1 MSGQILIV
9 DDDLGF
15 ARTLARRLRQQG
27 HDVVACASGTEAID
41 YFAEGQF
48 DVVLLD
54 YQLPDWNGLELL
66 NELKSSGVATTVFM
80 LATAFAEV
88 DIAVEAMRRGAFDFL
103 AKGPGLE
110 ECVVRVERGVEVALL
125 RRRMSENTTH
135 RAGASDSGSMIGESS
150 AIMRLRSR
158 VAAVAASA
166 DTTVAI
172 FGEPGTGKGV
182 IAQMIHAQSSRSFQ
196 PFVAVDCTTIPST
209 LMESELFGHDKG
221 AFSGAVSAKQG
232 MVEAADQ
239 GTLFIDEVGEL
250 PLPMQSK
257 LLRLL
262 EEREFTRVGSTR
274 TRKLNAR
281 VIAATNRNL
290 EEEVAMGRFRADL
303 RYRLEVFLIETPP
316 LRNLADDVFL
326 LTAHFIRER
335 SRALGKPEPRLD
347 SKVIEHLQK
356 YTFPGNVR
364 ELRNMVDQAVLLA
377 RSDTLS
383 LDEFPVLSRATM
395 AWPAPPSRNQTE
407 NSPRPADSA
416 AYLHADS
423 GEPTSPPPN
432 LHETQS
438 PPILAEEETTPGSRP
453 APEVPTP
460 VLNSQPRSLETIR
473 RDAQAAE
480 LQKIIAALESHGGNV
495 SATARAVGRS
505 RYQILRILIIYLLTV
520 LTTI

>member
-1 MSGQILIV
+1 MSGQVLIV
-9 DDDLGF
+9 DDDVGF
-15 ARTLARRLRQQG
+15 ARALARRLRQVG
-27 HDVVACASGTEAID
+27 HDVTTCPNGAEAIE
-41 YFAEGQF
+41 YYAEEHF
-48 DVVLLD
+48 DVVVLD
-54 YQLPDWNGLELL
+54 YQLPDWNGIELL

-103 AKGPGLE
+103 SKGPGLE
-110 ECVVRVERGVEVALL
+110 ECIVRVERGVEVALL
-125 RRRMSENTTH
+125 RKRMAEKSILRTGSKE
-135 RAGASDSGSMIGESS
+135 SDSLIGES
-150 AIMRLRSR
+150 AAVMRLRSR
-158 VAAVAASA
+158 IAAVAASA

-172 FGEPGTGKGV
+172 FGETGTGKGV
-182 IAQMIHAQSSRSFQ
+182 IAQMVHAQSSRAFH

-221 AFSGAVSAKQG
+221 AFSGAVSAKEG

-250 PLPMQSK
+250 PLAMQSK

-290 EEEVAMGRFRADL
+290 EEEVSLGRFRADL

-377 RSDTLS
+377 QGDTLS

-395 AWPAPPSRNQTE
+395 AWPAPQARAHQRVGAHSSPSLV
-407 NSPRPADSA
+407 PATSTTDPA
-416 AYLHADS
+416 AS
-423 GEPTSPPPN
+423 SPPPGRESQVTLPPSDDDSHPLGLQPN
-432 LHETQS
+432 AEPATGS
-438 PPILAEEETTPGSRP
+438 PL
-453 APEVPTP
+453 
-460 VLNSQPRSLETIR
+460 RSLQDIR
-473 RDAQAAE
+473 NEAKHAKLHQV
-480 LQKIIAALESHGGNV
+480 IAALEEHHGNV
-495 SATARAVGRS
+495 SAAARAVGRS
-505 RYQILRILIIYLLTV
+505 RYQVLRILKRHGLR
-520 LTTI
+520 